1 MPKKYLRVSAL
12 ILPHEREAYAAYRMQ
27 PKRESCAALYHALR
41 ENMATLER
49 APLLGKVHKPLDF
62 FSGFRIMVTRG
73 EVYAEIGFY
82 S

>member
-1 MPKKYLRVSAL
+1 VVTRQQSKGIRIPPFGPEY
-12 ILPHEREAYAAYRMQ
+12 
-27 PKRESCAALYHALR
+27 
-41 ENMATLER
+41 